1 MADSDNSDRLGMFNK
16 RYGFRGGG
24 GGGGGV
30 GWKCHLSPAYFEH
43 YTSSRA

>member
-24 GGGGGV
+24 GGGV